1 MLEEMVFNLC
11 ENAVKYNKD
20 GGEVKVLVHSSE
32 IGNGAVELDVA
43 DTGVGIPEG
52 LCDRVFERFFVS
64 ELIEAAHARRK
75 IRAGPSIVRHIAELH
90 HADIELKSE
99 EGKGTLVKVSFPSSV
114 LQ

>member
-20 GGEVKVLVHSSE
+20 GGEVNVRVHSSE
-32 IGNGAVELDVA
+32 NGAVELEVA

-52 LCDRVFERFFVS
+52 LCDRVFERFFRVDRS
-64 ELIEAAHARRK
+64 RSREAE
-75 IRAGPSIVRHIAELH
+75 GSGLGLSIVRHIAELH